1 MHIDL
6 VDLRAISQRSG
17 TPINAVSAWTR
28 DPQFP
33 EPTASLSIGDV
44 WVWGTVR
51 HWLKTAQHPTDFDL
65 TGRRH

>member
-17 TPINAVSAWTR
+17 TPINAVSAWTM
-28 DPQFP
+28 DPEFP

-44 WVWGTVR
+44 WVWGAVR
-51 HWLKTAQHPTDFDL
+51 WWLKHEHHRTDADQTA
-65 TGRRH
+65 